1 MKVLLLS
8 VSIFIYQSIVAQ
20 NGLGDVIGTV
30 LLPSE
35 LPAKDISVWVE
46 DGDKVYSTRSGDD
59 GRFRISAVPS
69 GEYIVSVALQSDTFY
84 TPAVYVTPDG
94 FGNVGRF
101 VCVEVFE
108 QEVVVIDGNYQKM
121 KLEMN
126 SSPVTTLSDEDI
138 LNSPGK
144 FDVSTLV
151 ANATSEVKADENGE
165 LMFRGSR
172 KGDMVY
178 VMDGVKMDQV
188 MNLPSCAIKNMT
200 IYSGAI
206 PAKYGDTTGGVIV
219 VETKSYFD
227 LLREYRIG
235 LSR

>member
-8 VSIFIYQSIVAQ
+8 VSIFIYQSVMAQ
-20 NGLGDVIGTV
+20 SGLGDVIGTI
-30 LLPSE
+30 LLPTE
-35 LPAKDISVWVE
+35 LPAKDVSVWVE
-46 DGDKVYSTRSGDD
+46 DGDKIYSTRSGED

-69 GEYIVSVALQSDTFY
+69 GEYVVSVALKLDTFY

-101 VCVEVFE
+101 VCVEITE
-108 QEVVVIDGNYQKM
+108 EDVVVIDGGYQKM
-121 KLEMN
+121 ILEMN

-138 LNSPGK
+138 LRSSGK
-144 FDVSTLV
+144 FNVSTLV
-151 ANATSEVKADENGE
+151 SNATSEVKADENGE
-165 LMFRGSR
+165 LMFRGAR
-172 KGDMVY
+172 KGDMIY
-178 VMDGVKMDQV
+178 VMDGVKMAEV

-235 LSR
+235 LGK